1 MRKAMLV
8 GIVGG
13 ALALMSGVAS
23 ASGSLSPKQCDSYPF
38 VRTSKPVTQR
48 QIQRELA
55 ELESVG
61 YRPSPSNSDYPYD
74 IESAEHRLR
83 VEYRRDCPVP
93 DHASAGQS

>member
-8 GIVGG
+8 GVVGG

-23 ASGSLSPKQCDSYPF
+23 ASGSLSPKECDSYPF

-61 YRPSPSNSDYPYD
+61 YCPSPSNSDYPYD
-74 IESAEHRLR
+74 VESAEHRLR
-83 VEYRRDCPVP
+83 VEYRRDCRLPG
-93 DHASAGQS
+93 HTSAGQS